1 MSNENLKKQFE
12 ERKIFNST
20 LAQTDADNLN
30 WIMSLS
36 KDQFFEFYDTLD
48 DNETQYVEVLF
59 DTFKLDLMDKSFD
72 DNFIVDV
79 ELSREL
85 KRISKGI

>member
-59 DTFKLDLMDKSFD
+59 DRFKLDLMDKSFD
-72 DNFIVDV
+72 DSFTVDV

>member
-72 DNFIVDV
+72 DNFTVDV